1 VVISPDLLCLAGNH
15 EVLVRIW
22 RWRRAWHPRH
32 ITVLVVFKGRDGC
45 AAMCLPAFCSLSY
58 FPCAYLDTEP
68 LISLHQRQHPRGH
81 QHWVHR
87 LQVDYPN
94 TEISITKVVIFGSNA
109 FLLSFEFSWTV
120 AVFSTRLESC
130 LWCATEFS

>member
-1 VVISPDLLCLAGNH
+1 
-15 EVLVRIW
+15 
-22 RWRRAWHPRH
+22 
-32 ITVLVVFKGRDGC
+32 
-45 AAMCLPAFCSLSY
+45 MCLPAFCSLSY

-94 TEISITKVVIFGSNA
+94 TEISITKCAELKPVECLKMLSLSRNHKPEIFLSRMVA
-109 FLLSFEFSWTV
+109 FPDVMLLDFNLFVKSMLFSPT
-120 AVFSTRLESC
+120 F
-130 LWCATEFS
+130 

>member
-1 VVISPDLLCLAGNH
+1 VSKRRVTWFGTWSSCLHSCSVFWVVSPDLLCLAGNH

-32 ITVLVVFKGRDGC
+32 ITVLVVFRGRDGC

-58 FPCAYLDTEP
+58 LPCAYLYTEP
-68 LISLHQRQHPRGH
+68 LISLHQSHHPRGH

-87 LQVDYPN
+87 LQVDYSEHGN
-94 TEISITKVVIFGSNA
+94 FYY
-109 FLLSFEFSWTV
+109 
-120 AVFSTRLESC
+120 
-130 LWCATEFS
+130 